1 MIAHEQQLVQL
12 VRRFL
17 PQGAELAVIER
28 PVPHPAIVAADM
40 NGDRDPE
47 IAAVYRYADALYLL
61 VLRNPAEGWEA
72 VVNERGAGYGV
83 TLLSASPVS
92 SATRNNLLVGW
103 QMGAV
108 WSQLAIYEWEP
119 GGLRSVLKEPLT
131 YSYIEVLDLLGS
143 SGRDGQSE
151 LVLWLH
157 DTGEAYRVEVL
168 RWHGGDIVPAPDVEA
183 AYFRKVTGYYEHMV
197 RLHPDYAFYWY
208 YLADAQLRAG
218 LPQAALSSAR
228 RALDFPHPYPSR
240 EELERLQR
248 EIAGKLQ
255 HGRSVAT
262 RAEALFPASLKT
274 LNGIRW
280 GYIDRSGKMV
290 LPPRFR
296 SAASFGPNRL
306 AAAGT
311 ERGTGLID
319 TTGRFVVEPIYDSI
333 SDFNEGHAVVIDK
346 EGFKLMNASGKIVTK
361 RAYSF
366 LGNLHDNRA
375 VFYVQDQDGSSRYG
389 YIDGRGDEVIPARFM
404 EADDFQR
411 DRALVKTKEGEYA
424 VIRPDGTEVA
434 VFHYPFVGPPG
445 DGLLAFQQ
453 EAGGPYGYIDEKG
466 RVVIPPAYTFAQP
479 FQDGLAVVNTGED
492 YKSVYGVID
501 KKGQYVVQPGY
512 NDIRQLGEKR
522 LALGQAIDENEP
534 YRGSKYAIA
543 ATNGVR
549 LSDYVYFD
557 PQDFKQ
563 GLASVYDRTH
573 TYFIDRTGK
582 AAPGYPR
589 IKGSGILTLEDG
601 LIAANV
607 DQRLSYWTKDGQ
619 NVWRQNSIIPL
630 RDPYRVR
637 EVKYSPN
644 KDYLVYYPQ
653 LEGMS
658 NPNTQQNVNTK
669 LKELSQV
676 KPVPADQQLEA
687 SYTGDFQISMFRKN
701 LLVLELSGYNY
712 PFGAAHGMPTLLYPH
727 VDVTTGGFYELKDL
741 FKPGSDYVKV
751 LSDIV
756 GQQIKE
762 DPQYDYVFPDTY
774 KGIAPDQPFY
784 VSETALHLYFAPY
797 EIGPYAAGFPT
808 FTIPFAQINGILAK
822 DRPFWQSF
830 H

>member
-1 MIAHEQQLVQL
+1 MIAHEQQLVRL
-12 VRRFL
+12 VGQFL
-17 PQGAELAVIER
+17 PHGAELAVIER
-28 PVPHPAIVAADM
+28 PVKHPAIVAADL
-40 NGDRDPE
+40 NGDREPE
-47 IAAVYRYADALYLL
+47 VAAVYRYGDALYLL
-61 VLRNPAEGWEA
+61 VLRNTADGWEA
-72 VVNERGAGYGV
+72 IVNERGAGYGV
-83 TLLSASPVS
+83 TLLSASAVT
-92 SATRNNLLVGW
+92 SAARNNLLIGW
-103 QMGAV
+103 QMGAI

-119 GGLRSVLKEPLT
+119 GGLRSVLKDPLT
-131 YSYIEVLDLLGS
+131 YSYIEVLDLVEPG
-143 SGRDGQSE
+143 GRDGQSE
-151 LVLWLH
+151 LALWSH

-168 RWHGGDIVPAPDVEA
+168 RWHGGAIVPARDAEP
-183 AYFRKVTGYYEHMV
+183 AYFRKVAGYYEQMV

-208 YLADAQLRAG
+208 YWADAQWRAG
-218 LPQAALSSAR
+218 LPQAALLSVR
-228 RALDFPHPYPSR
+228 RALEFPHPYPSR

-248 EIAGKLQ
+248 EITGQLQ
-255 HGRSVAT
+255 HGHGAAA

-274 LNGIRW
+274 VNGIRW
-280 GYIDRSGKMV
+280 GYIDRAGKMV
-290 LPPRFR
+290 LQPRFR
-296 SAASFGPNRL
+296 SAAAFGRTGL

-311 ERGTGLID
+311 EQGTGLID
-319 TTGRFVVEPIYDSI
+319 TSGRFVVQPIYDSI
-333 SDFNEGHAVVIDK
+333 GEFSEGHAVVIDK
-346 EGFKLMNASGKIVTK
+346 EGFKLIDAEGRIVTK

-366 LGNLHDNRA
+366 LGNLHNNRA
-375 VFYVQDQDGSSRYG
+375 VFYVQNTDGNSLYG
-389 YIDGRGDEVIPARFM
+389 YIDGEGSEVIPARFQ
-404 EADDFQR
+404 EADDFER
-411 DRALVKTKEGEYA
+411 NRALIKTKEGEYA
-424 VIRPDGTEVA
+424 VIRPDGTQVA
-434 VFHYPFVGPPG
+434 VFHYPFVGPPS

-453 EAGGPYGYIDEKG
+453 EAGGKYGYIDEKG
-466 RVVIPPAYTFAQP
+466 RVVIQPAYTYAQP
-479 FQDGLAVVNTGED
+479 FRDGLAVVNTGED

-512 NDIRQLGEKR
+512 NDIRQLGDNR

-534 YRGSKYAIA
+534 YRGSIFLV
-543 ATNGVR
+543 ATAKGVR
-549 LSDYVYFD
+549 LSDFAYFD
-557 PQDFKQ
+557 VQDYKQ

-589 IKGSGILTLEDG
+589 IKGSGTLTLEDG

-607 DQRLSYWTKDGQ
+607 DQRLSYWTNDGQ
-619 NVWRQNSIIPL
+619 SVWRQNSIIPL

-676 KPVPADQQLEA
+676 KPVPADQQLES

-701 LLVLELSGYNY
+701 LLVLELSGYDY
-712 PFGAAHGMPTLLYPH
+712 PFGAAHGMPSLLYPH
-727 VDVTTGGFYELKDL
+727 IDITTGAFYRLEDL

-756 GQQIKE
+756 GQQIKD

-808 FTIPFAQINGILAK
+808 FTIPFAQINAILAK

-830 H
+830 R

>member
-12 VRRFL
+12 VRQFL
-17 PQGAELAVIER
+17 PQGAELAAIER
-28 PVPHPAIVAADM
+28 PVPHPAVVASDL
-40 NGDRDPE
+40 NGDREPE
-47 IAAVYRYADALYLL
+47 IAAIYRYGEALYLL
-61 VLRNPAEGWEA
+61 VLRSTAEGWQA
-72 VVNERGAGYGV
+72 LVNERGPGYGV
-83 TLLSASPVS
+83 TLLSSAPVT
-92 SATRNNLLVGW
+92 SAARNNLLIGW
-103 QMGAV
+103 QMGAI

-119 GGLRSVLKEPLT
+119 SGLRSVLKEPLT
-131 YSYIEVLDLLGS
+131 YSYIEVLDLVGPG
-143 SGRDGQSE
+143 GRDGLSE
-151 LVLWLH
+151 LALWTH
-157 DTGEAYRVEVL
+157 DTGEAYRVELL
-168 RWHGGDIVPAPDVEA
+168 RWHGDSFVSAPDAEPV
-183 AYFRKVTGYYEHMV
+183 YFRKVAGYYEHMV
-197 RLHPDYAFYWY
+197 QLHPDYAFYWY
-208 YLADAQLRAG
+208 YLADAQRRAG
-218 LPQAALSSAR
+218 LPQAALQSVRKAMN
-228 RALDFPHPYPSR
+228 FPQPYPSR
-240 EELERLQR
+240 EELEQLQR

-255 HGRSVAT
+255 PNRDS

-274 LNGIRW
+274 VNGIRW
-280 GYIDRSGKMV
+280 GYIDRTGKMV

-296 SAASFGPNRL
+296 SAGAFGSNGLAS
-306 AAAGT
+306 AGT
-311 ERGTGLID
+311 EKGTGLID
-319 TTGRFVVEPIYDSI
+319 VTGRFVVQPVYDSI

-346 EGFKLMNASGKIVTK
+346 EGFKLMNAAGQIVTK
-361 RAYSF
+361 KAYSF
-366 LGNLHDNRA
+366 LGNLHGNRA
-375 VFYVQDQDGSSRYG
+375 VFYVQDKDGQLRYG
-389 YIDGRGDEVIPARFM
+389 YIDGTGSEVIPARFE

-424 VIRPDGTEVA
+424 VIRPDGSQVA
-434 VFHYPFVGPPG
+434 VYRYPFVGPPG
-445 DGLLAFQQ
+445 DGMLSFQQ
-453 EAGGPYGYIDEKG
+453 EAGGKYGYIDEKG
-466 RVVIPPAYTFAQP
+466 RVVIQPAYTYAQP
-479 FQDGLAVVNTGED
+479 FRYGQAVVNTGED

-501 KKGQYVVQPGY
+501 KQGQFIVLPGY
-512 NDIRQLGEKR
+512 NDIRQLGENR

-543 ATNGVR
+543 TSKGVR
-549 LSDYVYFD
+549 LSDFIYYD

-563 GLASVYDRTH
+563 GLASVSDRTH
-573 TYFIDRTGK
+573 TYFVDRTGK

-589 IKGSGILTLEDG
+589 IKGSGTVSLEDG

-619 NVWRQNSIIPL
+619 SVWRQNSIIPL

-637 EVKYSPN
+637 EVKYNPN

-676 KPVPADQQLEA
+676 KPVPADQQLES
-687 SYTGDFQISMFRKN
+687 SYTGDFEISMFRKN
-701 LLVLELSGYNY
+701 LLVLELTGYDY
-712 PFGAAHGMPTLLYPH
+712 PFGAAHGMPTMLYPH
-727 VDVTTGGFYELKDL
+727 VDVTSGTFYELKDL
-741 FKPGSDYVKV
+741 FKPDSNYVKV

-808 FTIPFAQINGILAK
+808 FTIPFAQLNGILAK